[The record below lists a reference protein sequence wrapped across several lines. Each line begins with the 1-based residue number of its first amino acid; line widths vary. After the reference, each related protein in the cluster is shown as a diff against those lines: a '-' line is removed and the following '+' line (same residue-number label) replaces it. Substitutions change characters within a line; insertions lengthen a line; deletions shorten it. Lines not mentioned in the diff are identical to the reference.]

1 MPRPRSSRSAYS
13 ARLEVDLGQDPVGG
27 LDQDPAHPV
36 QARAR
41 VALDRVGGE
50 VLELGQRLE
59 AGVAAADEDVGEQ
72 LVAAAGSSVAL
83 ASSSVSITWLRSQ
96 IASARLLN
104 PIACSASPGTGRTRE
119 TEPSASSSWS

>member
-1 MPRPRSSRSAYS
+1 M
-13 ARLEVDLGQDPVGG
+13 
-27 LDQDPAHPV
+27 
-36 QARAR
+36 QARPR

-59 AGVAAADEDVGEQ
+59 AGVAAADEDVGEE
-72 LVAAAGSSVAL
+72 LGRGAAGSSVAF

-96 IASARLLN
+96 IASARLLK
-104 PIACSASPGTGRTRE
+104 PIACSARPGTGSTRE